1 MARIKQNDL
10 SEVTDL
16 VAVAMLK
23 GQFLTTSIQYNT
35 GIDYYSES
43 EKITV
48 ELVSTDREELKK
60 FLRVLSGSI

>member
-1 MARIKQNDL
+1 MARFKQNDL

-16 VAVAMLK
+16 LAVAMLK

-35 GIDYYSES
+35 WSAYYGDS
-43 EKITV
+43 EKLTV